1 MGLYSFSIFLMHSAL
16 SSKKTITI
24 MKSNGDKRMVK
35 FLLVRSEHASPQ
47 SGCFSAGKKAAY
59 LIRLLKDNGDNVQLV
74 TKSNVKT

>member
-1 MGLYSFSIFLMHSAL
+1 MEINVWLSFSWSAL
-16 SSKKTITI
+16 SMQALT
-24 MKSNGDKRMVK
+24 
-35 FLLVRSEHASPQ
+35 Q